1 MIIQKSFYSA
11 DSQLNYYSTQLLFF
25 FILKQFLNKTS
36 AFILFKEQYLF
47 ETDFCDIIY
56 FIFLICSVSVSTK
69 ILSCK

>member
-11 DSQLNYYSTQLLFF
+11 DSQLNYYSTQLLLLFFF

-47 ETDFCDIIY
+47 EFDIIY